1 MRISSHLKMF
11 AISHVFVLS
20 AVLLNCAR
28 ADFESRL
35 ASLENLVFEQNIK
48 MKTLGDENKIL
59 HQQIA
64 NMTSPFNHMT
74 SK

>member
-1 MRISSHLKMF
+1 MVVI
-11 AISHVFVLS
+11 AHVLVLS
-20 AVLLNCAR
+20 AVFLNCAK

-35 ASLENLVFEQNIK
+35 ASLEKLVFEQNIK
-48 MKTLGDENKIL
+48 LKTLGDENKIL

-64 NMTSPFNHMT
+64 NMTSPFNHVS

>member
-1 MRISSHLKMF
+1 
-11 AISHVFVLS
+11 VF
-20 AVLLNCAR
+20 LNCAK

-48 MKTLGDENKIL
+48 LKHLGDENKIL
-59 HQQIA
+59 RQQIA